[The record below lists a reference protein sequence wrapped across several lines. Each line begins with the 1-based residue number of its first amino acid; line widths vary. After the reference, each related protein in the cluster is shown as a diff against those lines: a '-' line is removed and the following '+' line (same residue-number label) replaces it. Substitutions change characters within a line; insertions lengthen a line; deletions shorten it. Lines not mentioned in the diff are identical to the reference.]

1 MLRCRLI
8 FCKHSIGKYFSV
20 TVFPVFS
27 NRYSMAKQYRSL
39 HPTKFYRD
47 YLSHDIRPD
56 GREFTKFRP
65 VIINSGSIGTAD
77 GSAITKVGDT
87 TVICGI
93 KLELCKPKAETP
105 NEGFLIPNIELHPI
119 CSSRF
124 RPGPPSDQ
132 AQINS
137 KALYDIL
144 NDAKCIDLKDL
155 CIEPDKLVWCL
166 YADIV
171 CLDHNGCVLDASVLA
186 LVAALKTV
194 KLPVVKYDATL
205 DHKDILKE
213 KVPLRINST
222 FISTTY
228 AIFEG
233 NILTDPTAE
242 EESLCTGIVTVVIAE
257 NEVCT
262 ILKPGGTP
270 LKEEQL
276 LQCIKQSMEQSRL
289 LEGLIEA
296 SVG

>member
-1 MLRCRLI
+1 
-8 FCKHSIGKYFSV
+8 
-20 TVFPVFS
+20 
-27 NRYSMAKQYRSL
+27 MAKQYRSL

-47 YLSHDIRPD
+47 YLSNGIRPD
-56 GREFTKFRP
+56 GREFNKFRP
-65 VIINSGSIGTAD
+65 VVINSGSIATAD
-77 GSAITKVGDT
+77 GSAIAKVGDT

-93 KLELCKPKAETP
+93 KLELCKPKAERP

-119 CSSRF
+119 CSPRF
-124 RPGPPSDQ
+124 RPGPPSDL

-144 NDAKCIDLKDL
+144 SDAKCINLTDL

-171 CLDHNGCVLDASVLA
+171 CLDHNGCVLDASILA
-186 LVAALKTV
+186 LVAALKAV
-194 KLPVVKYDATL
+194 KIPIVKYDATL
-205 DHKDILKE
+205 DHKDILDE
-213 KVPLRINST
+213 RVPLQLNCT

-233 NILTDPTAE
+233 IILTDPTAE
-242 EESLCTGIVTVVIAE
+242 EESLCSGVLTVVVAGTE
-257 NEVCT
+257 LCT
-262 ILKPGGTP
+262 VLKPGGTP

-276 LQCIKQSMEQSRL
+276 IKCIEQSMGQARL
-289 LEGLIEA
+289 LEGLIKA